1 MNIGDSD
8 ILYSFDRARL
18 IDRARNGFMRIDG
31 LTFKRARDYM
41 DKYSA
46 RDYLM
51 QCPLDLS
58 TKELVSGMKDYCLQR
73 RAEMLEPYRK
83 KDIQFMVIP
92 YIIFILQVMDLTD
105 IMVLIL
111 HIWIFAAIY

>member
-18 IDRARNGFMRIDG
+18 IDRACNGFMRIDG

-58 TKELVSGMKDYCLQR
+58 TKELVSACSV
-73 RAEMLEPYRK
+73 EPKCSNLVARK
-83 KDIQFMVIP
+83 EIQFMVIP
-92 YIIFILQVMDLTD
+92 YIIFIL
-105 IMVLIL
+105 
-111 HIWIFAAIY
+111 

>member
-41 DKYSA
+41 AKYSA

-83 KDIQFMVIP
+83 KDIQLMVIP
-92 YIIFILQVMDLTD
+92 YIIFIL
-105 IMVLIL
+105 
-111 HIWIFAAIY
+111 

>member
-1 MNIGDSD
+1 MTENLIIMNIGDSD
-8 ILYSFDRARL
+8 ILYSFDRAHL

-41 DKYSA
+41 AKYSA

-58 TKELVSGMKDYCLQR
+58 TKELVSGMKDYCLQPKYSNLI
-73 RAEMLEPYRK
+73 EK
-83 KDIQFMVIP
+83 KDIQLMVIP
-92 YIIFILQVMDLTD
+92 YIIFIL
-105 IMVLIL
+105 
-111 HIWIFAAIY
+111 

>member
-18 IDRARNGFMRIDG
+18 IDRACNGFMRIDG

-51 QCPLDLS
+51 QCPLDL
-58 TKELVSGMKDYCLQR
+58 
-73 RAEMLEPYRK
+73 
-83 KDIQFMVIP
+83 
-92 YIIFILQVMDLTD
+92 
-105 IMVLIL
+105 
-111 HIWIFAAIY
+111 

>member
-18 IDRARNGFMRIDG
+18 IDRACNGFMRIDG

-51 QCPLDLS
+51 QCHL
-58 TKELVSGMKDYCLQR
+58 TFQR
-73 RAEMLEPYRK
+73 K
-83 KDIQFMVIP
+83 NWSVG
-92 YIIFILQVMDLTD
+92 
-105 IMVLIL
+105 
-111 HIWIFAAIY
+111 

>member
-1 MNIGDSD
+1 MNIGNSD

-41 DKYSA
+41 AKYSA

-58 TKELVSGMKDYCLQR
+58 TKELVSGMKDYCLSV
-73 RAEMLEPYRK
+73 EPKCSNLIEK

-92 YIIFILQVMDLTD
+92 YIIFIL
-105 IMVLIL
+105 
-111 HIWIFAAIY
+111 

>member
-31 LTFKRARDYM
+31 ITFKRARDYM
-41 DKYSA
+41 AKYSA

-73 RAEMLEPYRK
+73 SMGHRTKRFFQWSGKMGERL
-83 KDIQFMVIP
+83 
-92 YIIFILQVMDLTD
+92 
-105 IMVLIL
+105 
-111 HIWIFAAIY
+111 

>member
-18 IDRARNGFMRIDG
+18 IDRACNGFMRIDG

-46 RDYLM
+46 RD
-51 QCPLDLS
+51 
-58 TKELVSGMKDYCLQR
+58 
-73 RAEMLEPYRK
+73 
-83 KDIQFMVIP
+83 
-92 YIIFILQVMDLTD
+92 
-105 IMVLIL
+105 
-111 HIWIFAAIY
+111 

>member
-41 DKYSA
+41 AKYS
-46 RDYLM
+46 
-51 QCPLDLS
+51 
-58 TKELVSGMKDYCLQR
+58 E
-73 RAEMLEPYRK
+73 K
-83 KDIQFMVIP
+83 KDIQLMVIP
-92 YIIFILQVMDLTD
+92 FIIFIL
-105 IMVLIL
+105 
-111 HIWIFAAIY
+111 

>member
-1 MNIGDSD
+1 MNIGNSD

-41 DKYSA
+41 AKYSA

-58 TKELVSGMKDYCLQR
+58 TKDWISGGKVIACSVGPNTR
-73 RAEMLEPYRK
+73 IYRK
-83 KDIQFMVIP
+83 KVILMVTLTH
-92 YIIFILQVMDLTD
+92 FIL
-105 IMVLIL
+105 
-111 HIWIFAAIY
+111 